1 MHISAVL
8 PRSSRS
14 LSDVL
19 SAARAP
25 LLFAIRLWAS
35 VCLALLVAFWLDL
48 DDPFWAGT
56 SAAVVCQPQL
66 GAALRK
72 GWFRMIGTVVGATMV
87 VVLAGCFPQ
96 DRIAFLGLL
105 ALWCALAVF
114 LATVLGNFASYAA
127 SLAGYTAAIIA
138 ADNLGAT
145 GGASPDVFMVAI
157 YRTSEICIGIVCA
170 GIVLAGTDLGGG
182 RRRLAILFANLA
194 AAITGG
200 FTRML
205 APAARQIPDTQ
216 AERREL
222 VRQVIAL
229 DPAVDQ
235 ALGESS
241 HARSRAAILQAA
253 VHGLLN
259 ALDGWRGVATHLS
272 QLPNASRRREAEAV
286 LRSIP
291 PELRSPAE
299 RGSTE
304 RWIAD
309 PAAVRRHC
317 GRAVRR
323 LLALPAATASLRLVA
338 DETAKALLGIARAL
352 DGLALLV
359 DAPGQSHPRHSG
371 FRIGVADWL
380 PALVNAGRAFVA
392 IGAAELF
399 WIATAWPNG
408 GFALVVVAILHL
420 LLSPRGDVA
429 YAGAVA
435 VTIGAVGTIVCAAT
449 VKFAVL
455 PGFDTFPALC
465 LALGLYYVPIGF
477 GVAHSRQPAALA
489 VLTVMAS
496 IFSPLLQLTNPP
508 SYDTSQF
515 YNAALSVLV
524 GCLIAALS
532 FALLP
537 PLSPAVRARRLLAL
551 TLRDLRRLAT
561 GRWLPKLE
569 NWEGRTFG
577 RLAALPEQAEP
588 LQRARLLAALS
599 VGSEIIHLRHFAARL
614 GLAAQLDSALDA
626 LARADSTI
634 AVSRLR
640 LLDREV
646 ASGPDGRPPTASSLR
661 MRGQILLMCEA
672 LAEHA
677 PYFDEEQTHAA
688 R

>member
-25 LLFAIRLWAS
+25 ALFGIRLWLA
-35 VCLALLVAFWLDL
+35 VCLALFVAFWLKL
-48 DDPFWAGT
+48 DDPYWAGT

-66 GAALRK
+66 GASLRK
-72 GWFRMIGTVVGATMV
+72 GWFRMISTVVGATMV

-96 DRIAFLGLL
+96 DRVAFLGLL
-105 ALWCALAVF
+105 ALWCGLSVF
-114 LATVLGNFASYAA
+114 VATVLGNFASYAA
-127 SLAGYTAAIIA
+127 SLAGYTAVIIA

-145 GGASPDVFMVAI
+145 GGASPDVFLVAI

-182 RRRLAILFANLA
+182 RRQLALSFANLA

-200 FTRML
+200 LTRML
-205 APAARQIPDTQ
+205 APAGPQLPDTR

-222 VRQVIAL
+222 VRRVIAL
-229 DPAVDQ
+229 DPAVDE

-241 HARSRAAILQAA
+241 HAHSHATTLQAA
-253 VHGLLN
+253 VHGLLG
-259 ALDGWRGVATHLS
+259 ALDGWRGIATHLAR
-272 QLPNASRRREAEAV
+272 LPGALRRREAETI

-299 RGSTE
+299 HGSPG
-304 RWIAD
+304 RWMAD
-309 PAAVRRHC
+309 PAAVHRLC
-317 GRAVRR
+317 ARAVRR

-338 DETAKALLGIARAL
+338 DETAKALLGIAHVF

-359 DAPGQSHPRHSG
+359 DAPGQSHPRHAGS
-371 FRIGVADWL
+371 RLGVADWL
-380 PALVNAGRAFVA
+380 PSLVNAARAFVA

-408 GFALVVVAILHL
+408 GFALVVVAVLHL

-429 YAGAVA
+429 YAGAIA
-435 VTIGAVGTIVCAAT
+435 VTIGAVGSIVCAAI

-455 PGFDTFPALC
+455 PGLATFPAFC
-465 LALGLYYVPIGF
+465 LALGLFYVPIGF
-477 GVAHSRQPAALA
+477 GVAYSRRPAALA

-524 GCLIAALS
+524 GCVVTALS

-551 TLRDLRRLAT
+551 TLRDLRRLAIAPMPP
-561 GRWLPKLE
+561 RWKT
-569 NWEGRTFG
+569 WEGRAYG
-577 RLAALPEQAEP
+577 RLAAMPDQAEP
-588 LQRARLLAALS
+588 VQRARLLAALS
-599 VGSEIIHLRHFAARL
+599 IGGAIIRLRHAAPHL
-614 GLAAQLDSALDA
+614 GVAAALDSALA
-626 LARADSTI
+626 AFAHGNSAGAI
-634 AVSRLR
+634 AGLR
-640 LLDREV
+640 HLDRRLAAPSDGEPLAAAALRARGRILVV
-646 ASGPDGRPPTASSLR
+646 A
-661 MRGQILLMCEA
+661 EA

-677 PYFDEEQTHAA
+677 AYFDTGAVA
-688 R
+688 